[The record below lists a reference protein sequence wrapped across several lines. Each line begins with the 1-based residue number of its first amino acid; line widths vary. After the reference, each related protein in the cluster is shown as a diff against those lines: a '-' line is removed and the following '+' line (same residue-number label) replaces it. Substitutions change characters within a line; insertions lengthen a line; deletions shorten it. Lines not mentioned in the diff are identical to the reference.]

1 MKNKDVS
8 MFKLIQ
14 VKLGTKAFHYFSCPH
29 ATIKLCF
36 SQLEIHNIWNLAQ
49 SETTEWLR
57 AESWYLLISSG
68 RIGKTCASS
77 NLA

>member
-1 MKNKDVS
+1 MKNEDVS

-14 VKLGTKAFHYFSCPH
+14 VKLGTKAFRYFSCPH
-29 ATIKLCF
+29 ATIKLYF
-36 SQLEIHNIWNLAQ
+36 LQLEAHDIWNLTQ

-68 RIGKTCASS
+68 RIGKTCALS